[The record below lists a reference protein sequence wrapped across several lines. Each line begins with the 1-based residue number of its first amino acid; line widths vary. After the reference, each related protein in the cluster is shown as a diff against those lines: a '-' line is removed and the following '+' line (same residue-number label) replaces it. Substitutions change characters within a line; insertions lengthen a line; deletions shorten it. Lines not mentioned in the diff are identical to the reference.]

1 MPAQLWTMDSNHKTV
16 SPQVKGMYNY
26 KYIVLKK
33 HGYIPH
39 PKGKRK
45 LQDSKFAF
53 SEDIL
58 VLREN
63 MLTSRY
69 INKSWASHEG
79 KVEDNGKP
87 SILRSPNFGYNDHFP
102 YIIHAIPEANFL

>member
-1 MPAQLWTMDSNHKTV
+1 MDIYPT
-16 SPQVKGMYNY
+16 
-26 KYIVLKK
+26 
-33 HGYIPH
+33 

-45 LQDSKFAF
+45 LPDSKFAF

-69 INKSWASHEG
+69 INKSWASHKA

-87 SILRSPNFGYNDHFP
+87 SILRSPK
-102 YIIHAIPEANFL
+102 LRVQ